1 MKASDMLRNNNGL
14 KTTQS
19 VLNKQ
24 QSGVDAAQKVAQ
36 APVFTQQQLD
46 AAGKKVDQMNAA
58 TPQNETPTMKAAR
71 EKTIATQQA
80 IANGVDVN
88 QGATSDEEDKP
99 SVPIVKKEDLKPQPK
114 QLSYADMYKILNPE
128 LNETAEQRANREK
141 KERTKARIA
150 ALGDGLRA
158 LSNIYFATKGA
169 KVVHNP
175 ESDMTKAV
183 NKRKAYMDAQRE
195 KNRASWLA
203 GYQRALALDEEA
215 RKNNLTLA
223 EQMRYHDMQ
232 NDINKVKADQG
243 QQKIDQGQQRID
255 QGNRRLDLSELKYTN
270 DAEYKDNQLK
280 IKKMLAD
287 GQISHW
293 AAQDAI
299 ARLREGRIANKAQKS
314 SGGNKT
320 TAGYWYEYYDLM
332 DTPEG
337 QKKINELKRRLRIKN
352 VTQTNVRYIMDRL
365 KGRRSSTTG
374 GTSTR
379 GGTSSGGGKH
389 TTHKAGGSSS
399 AGGKKKTGVKW

>member
-14 KTTQS
+14 KTTQR

-24 QSGVDAAQKVAQ
+24 QSGVDAAQKVAQTQ

-58 TPQNETPTMKAAR
+58 TPTDDAMNAAR
-71 EKTIATQQA
+71 AKTIATQQA

-88 QGATSDEEDKP
+88 QGAPSDEEDKP
-99 SVPIVKKEDLKPQPK
+99 SVPIVKKEEPKPQPK
-114 QLSYADMYKILNPE
+114 QLSYADMYKMLNPDVT
-128 LNETAEQRANREK
+128 ETAEQKANREK

-169 KVVHNP
+169 KVVHYP
-175 ESDMTKAV
+175 ESDMTKEV
-183 NKRKAYMDAQRE
+183 NKRKAFMDEQRE

-232 NDINKVKADQG
+232 NDLNKVKAE
-243 QQKIDQGQQRID
+243 QGQQRID
-255 QGNRRLDLSELKYTN
+255 QGNRRLDLSKMKYDT
-270 DAEYKDNQLK
+270 DADYKKSILA
-280 IKKMLAD
+280 IKKALAD

-293 AAQDAI
+293 QAQEAIQRINAAT
-299 ARLREGRIANKAQKS
+299 GRIRANKSGSSSSRNGSYSGEVDEYMDLMEKDPEGMAEAAREVKKMGYSPKTAAGKKAQKIAYQRKH
-314 SGGNKT
+314 GKT
-320 TAGYWYEYYDLM
+320 K
-332 DTPEG
+332 
-337 QKKINELKRRLRIKN
+337 QNH
-352 VTQTNVRYIMDRL
+352 
-365 KGRRSSTTG
+365 
-374 GTSTR
+374 
-379 GGTSSGGGKH
+379 TSSNN
-389 TTHKAGGSSS
+389 
-399 AGGKKKTGVKW
+399 GGKKKTGVNW

>member
-24 QSGVDAAQKVAQ
+24 QSGVDAANKVAQTQ

-88 QGATSDEEDKP
+88 QGAPSDEEDKP
-99 SVPIVKKEDLKPQPK
+99 SIPIVKKEEQKPQPK
-114 QLSYADMYKILNPE
+114 RLSYADMYKILNPE

-141 KERTKARIA
+141 KERAKARIA
-150 ALGDGLRA
+150 ATGDGLRA
-158 LSNIYFATKGA
+158 LANIFFATNGA

-175 ESDMTKAV
+175 ESDMTKAI

-232 NDINKVKADQG
+232 NDINKVKA
-243 QQKIDQGQQRID
+243 DQGQQRID

-314 SGGNKT
+314 SGGNQT

-337 QKKINELKRRLRIKN
+337 QKKINEIKRKLRIKN

-365 KGRRSSTTG
+365 KGRRSST
-374 GTSTR
+374 
-379 GGTSSGGGKH
+379 GGTSSGGGASSGGGKK
-389 TTHKAGGSSS
+389 TTHKTSGSSS
-399 AGGKKKTGVKW
+399 SGGKKKTGVKW

>member
-1 MKASDMLRNNNGL
+1 MKASDMLRQNNGL

-36 APVFTQQQLD
+36 TQAPVFTQQQLD
-46 AAGKKVDQMNAA
+46 AAGKKIDQINAA
-58 TPQNETPTMKAAR
+58 TPTDVAMKAAR
-71 EKTIATQQA
+71 AKTIATQQA

-88 QGATSDEEDKP
+88 QTVPSDEEDKP
-99 SVPIVKKEDLKPQPK
+99 SVPIVKKEEPKSQAK
-114 QLSYADMYKILNPE
+114 QLSYADMYKMLNPE
-128 LNETAEQRANREK
+128 QEETAEQKERREK

-150 ALGDGLRA
+150 AIGDGLRA
-158 LSNIYFATKGA
+158 LSNIYFSTKGA

-175 ESDMTKAV
+175 ESDITNVV
-183 NKRKAYMDAQRE
+183 NKRKEYMDAQRE
-195 KNRASWLA
+195 KNRSAWLA
-203 GYQRALALDEEA
+203 GYQRAMALDEEA
-215 RKNNLTLA
+215 RKNDMTLA

-232 NDINKVKADQG
+232 NENNKIKAE
-243 QQKIDQGQQRID
+243 QGQQRID
-255 QGNRRLDLSELKYTN
+255 QGNRRLDLLNLKYTN

-293 AAQDAI
+293 AAQDAL
-299 ARLREGRIANKAQKS
+299 AKLREGRIANKAQKS

-320 TAGYWYEYYDLM
+320 TAGYWYEYYDMM

-337 QKKINELKRRLRIKN
+337 QKKIYELKRRLRIKN

-365 KGRRSSTTG
+365 KGRISSAG
-374 GTSTR
+374 

-399 AGGKKKTGVKW
+399 ANGRTLHGIK

>member
-24 QSGVDAAQKVAQ
+24 QSGVDAAQKANAEQINMNTAQ
-36 APVFTQQQLD
+36 AMLYGKEEQLTPPKDAHEQAVRMNQQTAEGML
-46 AAGKKVDQMNAA
+46 
-58 TPQNETPTMKAAR
+58 
-71 EKTIATQQA
+71 
-80 IANGVDVN
+80 NG
-88 QGATSDEEDKP
+88 SIPMDKP
-99 SVPIVKKEDLKPQPK
+99 SVPIVKKEEPKPQPK

-128 LNETAEQRANREK
+128 QQETAEQRANREK

-232 NDINKVKADQG
+232 NEINKVKN
-243 QQKIDQGQQRID
+243 DQGQQRID
-255 QGNRRLDLSELKYTN
+255 QGNRRLELSELKYTN

-293 AAQDAI
+293 AAQDAL
-299 ARLREGRIANKAQKS
+299 ARLREGRISNKAQKS
-314 SGGNKT
+314 SGGNQT

-332 DTPEG
+332 YTPEG
-337 QKKINELKRRLRIKN
+337 QKKINELKRKLRIKN

-365 KGRRSSTTG
+365 KGRSSSAG
-374 GTSTR
+374 G
-379 GGTSSGGGKH
+379 GKPSGGGKH
-389 TTHKAGGSSS
+389 TTHKAGGSS

>member
-1 MKASDMLRNNNGL
+1 MGLADYLRTNNGL

-24 QSGVDAAQKVAQ
+24 QSGVDAAQKASPEQININTAQ
-36 APVFTQQQLD
+36 AMLHGKEEQLTPPKDAHEQAVRKNQQTAEGML
-46 AAGKKVDQMNAA
+46 
-58 TPQNETPTMKAAR
+58 
-71 EKTIATQQA
+71 
-80 IANGVDVN
+80 NG
-88 QGATSDEEDKP
+88 SI
-99 SVPIVKKEDLKPQPK
+99 PIVKKEEPKPEAKQEPEKK
-114 QLSYADMYKILNPE
+114 QLTYAEMYKMLNPADSE
-128 LNETAEQRANREK
+128 SPEQRAQREK
-141 KERTKARIA
+141 NEKRKARIA
-150 ALGDGLRA
+150 AFGDGLRA
-158 LSNIYFATKGA
+158 LANIVFASKGA

-175 ESDMTKAV
+175 ESDMTAV
-183 NKRKAYMDAQRE
+183 INKRKAYMDAQRE
-195 KNRASWLA
+195 KNRAAWQT

-232 NDINKVKADQG
+232 NDINKVKA
-243 QQKIDQGQQRID
+243 DQGQQRID

-293 AAQDAI
+293 AAQDAL

-320 TAGYWYEYYDLM
+320 TAGYWYEYYDMM

-337 QKKINELKRRLRIKN
+337 QKKINELKRKLRIKN

-365 KGRRSSTTG
+365 KGRSSSTG
-374 GTSTR
+374 
-379 GGTSSGGGKH
+379 GGTSSGGSKR
-389 TTHKAGGSSS
+389 TTHKAGGSSV
-399 AGGKKKTGVKW
+399 GGKKKTGVKW

>member
-36 APVFTQQQLD
+36 TQAPVFTQQQLD
-46 AAGKKVDQMNAA
+46 AAG
-58 TPQNETPTMKAAR
+58 

-88 QGATSDEEDKP
+88 QGAPSNEEDKP
-99 SVPIVKKEDLKPQPK
+99 SVPIVKKEEPKPQPK

-128 LNETAEQRANREK
+128 MNETAEQRANREK
-141 KERTKARIA
+141 KERAKARIA
-150 ALGDGLRA
+150 ATGDGLRA
-158 LSNIYFATKGA
+158 LANIFFATNGA

-203 GYQRALALDEEA
+203 GYQRALALDE
-215 RKNNLTLA
+215 
-223 EQMRYHDMQ
+223 QMRYHDMQ
-232 NDINKVKADQG
+232 NDINKVKA
-243 QQKIDQGQQRID
+243 DQGQQRID

-293 AAQDAI
+293 AAQDAL
-299 ARLREGRIANKAQKS
+299 ARLREGRISNKAQKS

-337 QKKINELKRRLRIKN
+337 QKKINELKRKLRIKN
-352 VTQTNVRYIMDRL
+352 VTQTNVRYLMDRL

-374 GTSTR
+374 GTST
-379 GGTSSGGGKH
+379 GGGKSSGGGKH
-389 TTHKAGGSSS
+389 TTHKAGGSS

>member
-14 KTTQS
+14 KTTKS

-24 QSGVDAAQKVAQ
+24 QSGVDAAQKASPEQMNMNTAQ
-36 APVFTQQQLD
+36 AMLHGKEEQITPPKD
-46 AAGKKVDQMNAA
+46 AHEQ
-58 TPQNETPTMKAAR
+58 AAR
-71 EKTIATQQA
+71 MNQQTA
-80 IANGVDVN
+80 EGMLNGSIP
-88 QGATSDEEDKP
+88 TDKP
-99 SVPIVKKEDLKPQPK
+99 SVPIVKKDEQKTQPK
-114 QLSYADMYKILNPE
+114 QLSYADMYKMLNPE
-128 LNETAEQRANREK
+128 REETAEQKANREK

-175 ESDMTKAV
+175 ESDMTKVV
-183 NKRKAYMDAQRE
+183 NKRKEYMDAQRE
-195 KNRASWLA
+195 KNRAAWLT
-203 GYQRALALDEEA
+203 GYQRAMALDEEA
-215 RKNNLTLA
+215 RKNDLTLA
-223 EQMRYHDMQ
+223 EQIRYHDMM
-232 NDINKVKADQG
+232 NENNKAKN
-243 QQKIDQGQQRID
+243 DQGQQRID

-280 IKKMLAD
+280 IKKMLAA

-293 AAQDAI
+293 AAQDAL

-320 TAGYWYEYYDLM
+320 TAGYWYEYYDMM

-337 QKKINELKRRLRIKN
+337 QKKINELKRKLRIKN

-365 KGRRSSTTG
+365 KGRSSSAG
-374 GTSTR
+374 G
-379 GGTSSGGGKH
+379 GKSSGGGKH
-389 TTHKAGGSSS
+389 TTHKAGGSS

>member
-1 MKASDMLRNNNGL
+1 MKASDMLRSNNGL

-24 QSGVDAAQKVAQ
+24 QTGADAANKVAQTQ

-58 TPQNETPTMKAAR
+58 TPTDDAMKAAR
-71 EKTIATQQA
+71 AKTIATQQA

-88 QGATSDEEDKP
+88 QGTPSDEEDKP
-99 SVPIVKKEDLKPQPK
+99 SVPIVRKEEPKPQPK

-128 LNETAEQRANREK
+128 HQETEEQRANREK

-195 KNRASWLA
+195 KNQASWLA

-223 EQMRYHDMQ
+223 EQMRYHDMR
-232 NDINKVKADQG
+232 NDIDKVKA
-243 QQKIDQGQQRID
+243 DQGQQRID

-293 AAQDAI
+293 AAQDAL

-320 TAGYWYEYYDLM
+320 TAGYWYEYYDMM

-337 QKKINELKRRLRIKN
+337 QKKINELKRKLRIKN
-352 VTQTNVRYIMDRL
+352 VTQTNVRYLMDRL
-365 KGRRSSTTG
+365 KGRSSSTG
-374 GTSTR
+374 G
-379 GGTSSGGGKH
+379 GGASSGGGKH

>member
-1 MKASDMLRNNNGL
+1 MKVSDMLRNNNGL

-24 QSGVDAAQKVAQ
+24 QSGADAAQKVAQTQ

-58 TPQNETPTMKAAR
+58 TPQNETPAMKAAR

-88 QGATSDEEDKP
+88 QNAASEEEDKP
-99 SVPIVKKEDLKPQPK
+99 SVPIVKKEEPKPQPK
-114 QLSYADMYKILNPE
+114 RLSYADMYKILNPE

-141 KERTKARIA
+141 KERAKARIA
-150 ALGDGLRA
+150 ATGDGLRA
-158 LSNIYFATKGA
+158 LANIFFATNGA

-175 ESDMTKAV
+175 ESDMTRVV
-183 NKRKAYMDAQRE
+183 NKRKEYMDAQRE

-232 NDINKVKADQG
+232 NDINKVKN
-243 QQKIDQGQQRID
+243 DQGQQRID

-293 AAQDAI
+293 AAQDAL

-314 SGGNKT
+314 SGGNQT

-337 QKKINELKRRLRIKN
+337 QKKINEIKRKLRIKN

-365 KGRRSSTTG
+365 KGRRSST
-374 GTSTR
+374 
-379 GGTSSGGGKH
+379 GGTSSGGGASSGGGKK

>member
-36 APVFTQQQLD
+36 TQAPLFSQQQLD
-46 AAGKKVDQMNAA
+46 AAGKKVDQINAA
-58 TPQNETPTMKAAR
+58 APTDDAMKAAR
-71 EKTIATQQA
+71 AKTIATQQA

-88 QGATSDEEDKP
+88 QGAPSDEKDKP
-99 SVPIVKKEDLKPQPK
+99 SVPIVKKPEPAVEQPK
-114 QLSYADMYKILNPE
+114 QLSYADMYKMLNPE
-128 LNETAEQRANREK
+128 MNETAEQKANREK
-141 KERTKARIA
+141 NERTKARIA

-175 ESDMTKAV
+175 ESDMTKVV

-232 NDINKVKADQG
+232 NDINKVKN
-243 QQKIDQGQQRID
+243 DQGQQRID
-255 QGNRRLDLSELKYTN
+255 QGNRRLDLSKMKYQT
-270 DAEYKDNQLK
+270 DADYKKAVLA
-280 IKKMLAD
+280 IKKALDD

-293 AAQDAI
+293 QAQEAI
-299 ARLREGRIANKAQKS
+299 QRMNAETGRLRANKSGSGGSRKNSYSGEVDEYMDLMDKDPEGMAEAAREVKKMGYSPKTAAGKKAQKIAYQRKH
-314 SGGNKT
+314 G
-320 TAGYWYEYYDLM
+320 
-332 DTPEG
+332 
-337 QKKINELKRRLRIKN
+337 
-352 VTQTNVRYIMDRL
+352 
-365 KGRRSSTTG
+365 KGKQNH
-374 GTSTR
+374 TS
-379 GGTSSGGGKH
+379 
-389 TTHKAGGSSS
+389 ANN
-399 AGGKKKTGVKW
+399 GGKKKTGVNW

>member
-1 MKASDMLRNNNGL
+1 MLRNNNGL

-24 QSGVDAAQKVAQ
+24 QSGVDAAQKASPEQMNMNTAQ
-36 APVFTQQQLD
+36 AMLQGKGEQLTPPKD
-46 AAGKKVDQMNAA
+46 AHEQ
-58 TPQNETPTMKAAR
+58 AAR
-71 EKTIATQQA
+71 MNQQTA
-80 IANGVDVN
+80 EGMLNGSIP
-88 QGATSDEEDKP
+88 TDKP
-99 SVPIVKKEDLKPQPK
+99 SVPIVKKDEPQPK
-114 QLSYADMYKILNPE
+114 QLSYTDMYKMLNPE
-128 LNETAEQRANREK
+128 REETAEQKANREK

-158 LSNIYFATKGA
+158 LSNIYFSTKGA

-175 ESDMTKAV
+175 ESDMTQVV

-195 KNRASWLA
+195 RNRAAWLA
-203 GYQRALALDEEA
+203 GYQRAMALDEEA
-215 RKNNLTLA
+215 RKNDLTLA
-223 EQMRYHDMQ
+223 EQIRYHDMQ

-243 QQKIDQGQQRID
+243 QQRID
-255 QGNRRLDLSELKYTN
+255 QGNRRLDLSKLKYTN

-293 AAQDAI
+293 AAQDAL

-365 KGRRSSTTG
+365 KGRSSSAG
-374 GTSTR
+374 

-399 AGGKKKTGVKW
+399 SGGKKKTGVKW

>member
-19 VLNKQ
+19 VINKQ
-24 QSGVDAAQKVAQ
+24 QSGVDAAQKVAQTQ

-46 AAGKKVDQMNAA
+46 AAGKKVDQMNAS

-88 QGATSDEEDKP
+88 QSASNDEEDKP
-99 SVPIVKKEDLKPQPK
+99 SVPIVKKEESKPQPK
-114 QLSYADMYKILNPE
+114 QLSYADMYKMLNPE

-158 LSNIYFATKGA
+158 LSNIYFATNGA

-175 ESDMTKAV
+175 ESDMTKAI

-195 KNRASWLA
+195 KNRASWLS

-232 NDINKVKADQG
+232 NEINKVKN
-243 QQKIDQGQQRID
+243 DQGQQRID
-255 QGNRRLDLSELKYTN
+255 QGNRRLDLSKLKYTN

-293 AAQDAI
+293 AAQDAL
-299 ARLREGRIANKAQKS
+299 ARLREGRISNKAQKS
-314 SGGNKT
+314 SGGNQT

-337 QKKINELKRRLRIKN
+337 QKKINELKRKLRIKN
-352 VTQTNVRYIMDRL
+352 VTQTNVRYLMDRL

-389 TTHKAGGSSS
+389 TTHKAGGSS

>member
-1 MKASDMLRNNNGL
+1 MKASDMLRSNNGL

-19 VLNKQ
+19 VVNKQ
-24 QSGVDAAQKVAQ
+24 QSGVDAANKVAQTQ

-58 TPQNETPTMKAAR
+58 TPTDDAMKAAR
-71 EKTIATQQA
+71 AKTIATQQA

-88 QGATSDEEDKP
+88 QGVPIDEEDKP
-99 SVPIVKKEDLKPQPK
+99 SVPIVKKEPAEQPK
-114 QLSYADMYKILNPE
+114 QLSYADMYKMLNPE

-223 EQMRYHDMQ
+223 EQIRH
-232 NDINKVKADQG
+232 NVENEGISKTKLDQS
-243 QQKIDQGQQRID
+243 QQRID
-255 QGNRRLDLSELKYTN
+255 INRMRITNQQEYNQARLELDRLRREDKITQSEKELAIKLLN
-270 DAEYKDNQLK
+270 AQANQLRANKSVGGRGSRGGSSKEDWDSEYLKLNGEHPSEVANASETVANGGIKPNTAAGRKQVVK
-280 IKKMLAD
+280 IVRNK
-287 GQISHW
+287 
-293 AAQDAI
+293 
-299 ARLREGRIANKAQKS
+299 IANK
-314 SGGNKT
+314 G
-320 TAGYWYEYYDLM
+320 
-332 DTPEG
+332 
-337 QKKINELKRRLRIKN
+337 
-352 VTQTNVRYIMDRL
+352 
-365 KGRRSSTTG
+365 
-374 GTSTR
+374 
-379 GGTSSGGGKH
+379 
-389 TTHKAGGSSS
+389 GGSSH
-399 AGGKKKTGVKW
+399 GGGSTSNNSRAKQLAKKYGF